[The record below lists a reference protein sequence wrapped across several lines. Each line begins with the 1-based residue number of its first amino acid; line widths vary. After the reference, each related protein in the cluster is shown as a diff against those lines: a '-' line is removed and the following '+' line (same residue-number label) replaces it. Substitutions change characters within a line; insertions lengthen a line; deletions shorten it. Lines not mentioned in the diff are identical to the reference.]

1 MTFGDILLVVLA
13 IGGRIA
19 IVGIFIFFI
28 VRRILRAR
36 QDKRDLHKRVQ
47 DAIKKIIAD
56 GKIEGPKGKY
66 KPKRWARKWIDYSN
80 SLPAPR
86 QHYEMHG
93 REMPTLGRDE

>member
-1 MTFGDILLVVLA
+1 MMPIEDILLLGV
-13 IGGRIA
+13 IF
-19 IVGIFIFFI
+19 VGIPTFI
-28 VRRILRAR
+28 VVRKIVAARRDA
-36 QDKRDLHKRVQ
+36 QELHERVH
-47 DAIKKIIAD
+47 DAIEKITAD

-66 KPKRWARKWIDYSN
+66 KPKRWGRKWIDYAN